1 MTVKNLCHSGVDPL
15 YSVSF
20 IWDNSTGWSNKKEA
34 ISELNHIENTSIR
47 LDFEIK
53 SQRKRSTGILSVG
66 IECSMCDLIS
76 DVNYCFLSLVFAIQV
91 YDENYV
97 SSPSC
102 IISFY

>member
-1 MTVKNLCHSGVDPL
+1 MTVKNLCHSGVYPL

-66 IECSMCDLIS
+66 IECSMCDLIC
-76 DVNYCFLSLVFAIQV
+76 DVIKRM
-91 YDENYV
+91 
-97 SSPSC
+97 
-102 IISFY
+102 